1 MKRKFTAFAAS
12 IAASIS
18 ILGNTF
24 SVQAATVDDVASVA
38 RSLGVS
44 ESVIQQGYNEY
55 YKNPDKYTS
64 QDFDN
69 AISCLYLYEEDLDD
83 MIAQY
88 FGVPNNNNNNSTTQ
102 PATTAPPNQTKPSDA
117 SAGNSNDNANN
128 NKTPENSNPSNNER
142 PIKQSDFI
150 NMTMQEKIDFV
161 NSLPENERQ
170 NFIANLTNEER
181 NSILKQLSAD
191 EKISILSNF
200 VDFGNTMGLNFQ
212 IDNITDESLAM
223 SVRNKD
229 GDLVDISTVGVSV
242 EDTGYDYR
250 LFAVIAGSAILL
262 SAFGIYI
269 IAKRLSSSEKS
280 EASNDK

>member
-1 MKRKFTAFAAS
+1 
-12 IAASIS
+12 
-18 ILGNTF
+18 
-24 SVQAATVDDVASVA
+24 
-38 RSLGVS
+38 
-44 ESVIQQGYNEY
+44 
-55 YKNPDKYTS
+55 
-64 QDFDN
+64 
-69 AISCLYLYEEDLDD
+69 
-83 MIAQY
+83 
-88 FGVPNNNNNNSTTQ
+88 
-102 PATTAPPNQTKPSDA
+102 
-117 SAGNSNDNANN
+117 
-128 NKTPENSNPSNNER
+128 
-142 PIKQSDFI
+142 
-150 NMTMQEKIDFV
+150 MTMQEKIDFV

-250 LFAVIAGSAILL
+250 LFAVIASSAILL

>member
-128 NKTPENSNPSNNER
+128 NKTPENSNTSNNER

-150 NMTMQEKIDFV
+150 N
-161 NSLPENERQ
+161 
-170 NFIANLTNEER
+170 NFIKAFNLTVQQNGNNR
-181 NSILKQLSAD
+181 LRKQSA
-191 EKISILSNF
+191 
-200 VDFGNTMGLNFQ
+200 
-212 IDNITDESLAM
+212 
-223 SVRNKD
+223 
-229 GDLVDISTVGVSV
+229 
-242 EDTGYDYR
+242 
-250 LFAVIAGSAILL
+250 
-262 SAFGIYI
+262 
-269 IAKRLSSSEKS
+269 
-280 EASNDK
+280 

>member
-18 ILGNTF
+18 IWGNTF

-102 PATTAPPNQTKPSDA
+102 PATTAPPNQTKPSD
-117 SAGNSNDNANN
+117 DNANN
-128 NKTPENSNPSNNER
+128 NKTPEGTNPSNNER

>member
-18 ILGNTF
+18 IWGNTF

-102 PATTAPPNQTKPSDA
+102 PATTAPPNQTKPSD
-117 SAGNSNDNANN
+117 DNANN

>member
-18 ILGNTF
+18 IWGNTF

-250 LFAVIAGSAILL
+250 LFVVIAGSAILL

>member
-88 FGVPNNNNNNSTTQ
+88 FGIPNNNNNNSTTQ
-102 PATTAPPNQTKPSDA
+102 PATTAPPNKTKPSDA

-128 NKTPENSNPSNNER
+128 NKTPEDTNPSNNER

-150 NMTMQEKIDFV
+150 NMFDCVWIVESNRMEQIRRIMTRDGISAEYAEKILKTQSDRFSFPIKTV
-161 NSLPENERQ
+161 KIEN
-170 NFIANLTNEER
+170 N
-181 NSILKQLSAD
+181 
-191 EKISILSNF
+191 
-200 VDFGNTMGLNFQ
+200 
-212 IDNITDESLAM
+212 
-223 SVRNKD
+223 
-229 GDLVDISTVGVSV
+229 GDLDLLRKQISV
-242 EDTGYDYR
+242 
-250 LFAVIAGSAILL
+250 LL
-262 SAFGIYI
+262 
-269 IAKRLSSSEKS
+269 
-280 EASNDK
+280 

>member
-1 MKRKFTAFAAS
+1 MKRKFTALVAS

-150 NMTMQEKIDFV
+150 NMTMQEKINFV

-250 LFAVIAGSAILL
+250 LFAVIASSAILL

>member
-18 ILGNTF
+18 IFGNTF

-128 NKTPENSNPSNNER
+128 NKTPEGTNSSNNER

-250 LFAVIAGSAILL
+250 LFVVIAGSAILL

>member
-1 MKRKFTAFAAS
+1 MNIIKIR
-12 IAASIS
+12 IN
-18 ILGNTF
+18 IL
-24 SVQAATVDDVASVA
+24 
-38 RSLGVS
+38 
-44 ESVIQQGYNEY
+44 
-55 YKNPDKYTS
+55 

-250 LFAVIAGSAILL
+250 LFAVIASSAILL